1 MLVTKKNLQNVII
14 LVFLLGIM
22 MTACSAN
29 VFGNSTPATP
39 APPPLASE
47 LVIYDWFDMGSHD
60 VFTQFT
66 DEYGVEIRYAGY
78 ESPEDAVADIRAGQV
93 FDLVVMENQFI
104 PELVAEG
111 LLAELN
117 KTHIPNFKYV
127 PASFRD
133 LVYDPGNQ
141 YTIPYTWGTTGLLV
155 RTDLVAEPVTSWA
168 DMWDARYAGKVVNW
182 KASQRYILGAA
193 LVALGYSVNSEN
205 PVELAEALDQLRA
218 LEPNAIWLVNEPS
231 ISPQLVSGKGVLGLG
246 WSYDYWEAIDENE
259 NIAYVLP
266 DEGTL
271 LWGDTWII
279 PANSPNKYTAEL
291 FLNFMLRPDI
301 AAQIV
306 AADYFAIAND
316 GVNEFLDPELLGDEI
331 IYPSNA
337 DLTNAQFIMP
347 LSAAG
352 AQLWDETWNRFVM
365 GQ

>member
-1 MLVTKKNLQNVII
+1 MLVIRKYLQTAMI

-29 VFGNSTPATP
+29 IFGNSAAATP
-39 APPPLASE
+39 APTPLAGE
-47 LVIYDWFDMGSHD
+47 LVIYDWIDVASHE

-66 DEYGVEIRYAGY
+66 AEYGVEIRYAGY
-78 ESPEDAVADIRAGQV
+78 ESPEDAVADLRAGQV
-93 FDLVVMENQFI
+93 YDLVVLENQYI
-104 PELVAEG
+104 PELVAAG

-133 LVYDPGNQ
+133 LVYDPGNR

-155 RTDLVAEPVTSWA
+155 RTDLAAAPVTRWA

-182 KASQRYILGAA
+182 KSGQRYVLGTA

-205 PVELAEALDQLRA
+205 PVELAAALNYLRA
-218 LEPNAIWLVNEPS
+218 LEPNAIWLVEEPS
-231 ISPQLVSGKGVLGLG
+231 ISPQLLSGEGILGLG
-246 WSYDYWEAIDENE
+246 WSYDYWEAIEQDE

-291 FLNFMLRPDI
+291 FLNFVLRPDI

-316 GVNEFLDPELLGDEI
+316 GVNEFLDPELLSDDI

-337 DLTNAQFIMP
+337 DLANAQFIMP

-352 AQLWDETWNRFVM
+352 TRLWDETWNRFVM